1 MRNYVISTLTRR
13 FAPGEGRSSDA
24 VSRHPENFKCWD
36 APCTMSNALGTI
48 TEPPNVKLVNRSFGN
63 LVVET
68 STLHIA
74 QQPFDK

>member
-1 MRNYVISTLTRR
+1 MLDTGPAAMSTVRWLLYDV
-13 FAPGEGRSSDA
+13 E
-24 VSRHPENFKCWD
+24 
-36 APCTMSNALGTI
+36 CTWYYYRTAK
-48 TEPPNVKLVNRSFGN
+48 VKLVNRSFGN